1 MLSEGVNEFML
12 LDKEY
17 EIAKSILTD
26 WEVEIGCNEVVATF
40 SEGLCP
46 AYHATVYISQGTN
59 NDYTVKLTC
68 RFANRLSAS
77 CSRIAHTDEELEGIL
92 GNLRDVVSNHL
103 FDGLEEKLNASL
115 KEYLHDNVGH
125 LFWK

>member
-1 MLSEGVNEFML
+1 ML

-17 EIAKSILTD
+17 EITKSTLTD
-26 WEVEIGCNEVVATF
+26 WEAEIGSNEVVATF

-46 AYHATVYISQGTN
+46 AYHATVYISQDKN

-77 CSRIAHTDEELEGIL
+77 CSRIVRTDEELERVL
-92 GNLRDVVSNHL
+92 EKLRAVVLNHL
-103 FDGLEEKLNASL
+103 FDGLEEKLNVSL

-125 LFWK
+125 LFWE

>member
-1 MLSEGVNEFML
+1 MLMNKV
-12 LDKEY
+12 Y
-17 EIAKSILTD
+17 EITKFTLTD
-26 WEVEIGCNEVVATF
+26 WEVESGSNEVVATY
-40 SEGLCP
+40 SEGLYP
-46 AYHATVYISQGTN
+46 AYHATVYISQSKN

-77 CSRIAHTDEELEGIL
+77 CNRIAHTDEELSGIL
-92 GNLRDVVSNHL
+92 ENLRDVVSNHL
-103 FDGLEEKLNASL
+103 FDGLEEKLNTSL

>member
-1 MLSEGVNEFML
+1 ML

-17 EIAKSILTD
+17 EITKSILTD
-26 WEVEIGCNEVVATF
+26 WEAEIGSNEVVATY
-40 SEGLCP
+40 SEGLYP

-59 NDYTVKLTC
+59 NEYTVKLTC

-77 CSRIAHTDEELEGIL
+77 CNRVAHTDEELEGIL
-92 GNLRDVVSNHL
+92 ENLRDVVSNHL

>member
-1 MLSEGVNEFML
+1 ML

>member
-1 MLSEGVNEFML
+1 ML

-17 EIAKSILTD
+17 KLTKSILTD
-26 WEVEIGCNEVVATF
+26 WEAEIGSNEVVATY

-46 AYHATVYISQGTN
+46 AYHATVYISQDKN

-77 CSRIAHTDEELEGIL
+77 CSRAAHTDEELERVL
-92 GNLRDVVSNHL
+92 EKLRDVVSNHL
-103 FDGLEEKLNASL
+103 FDGLEEKLNTSL
-115 KEYLHDNVGH
+115 KEHLHDNVGR
-125 LFWK
+125 LFWR

>member
-1 MLSEGVNEFML
+1 ML

-17 EIAKSILTD
+17 KLTKSILTD
-26 WEVEIGCNEVVATF
+26 WEAEIGSNEVVATF

-46 AYHATVYISQGTN
+46 AYHATVYISQDKN

-77 CSRIAHTDEELEGIL
+77 CSRIVRTDEELERVL
-92 GNLRDVVSNHL
+92 EKLRAVVLNHL
-103 FDGLEEKLNASL
+103 FVGLDEKLGASM
-115 KEYLHDNVGH
+115 KEYMYEVEGQ
-125 LFWK
+125 LF

>member
-1 MLSEGVNEFML
+1 ML

-46 AYHATVYISQGTN
+46 AYHATVYISQDKN

-77 CSRIAHTDEELEGIL
+77 CNRIAHTDEELGGIL
-92 GNLRDVVSNHL
+92 ENLRDAVSNQL

-125 LFWK
+125 LFWG

>member
-1 MLSEGVNEFML
+1 MLMNKV
-12 LDKEY
+12 Y
-17 EIAKSILTD
+17 EITKSTLTD
-26 WEVEIGCNEVVATF
+26 WEAEIGSNEVVATY
-40 SEGLCP
+40 SEGLYP

-77 CSRIAHTDEELEGIL
+77 CSRTAHTDEELERVL
-92 GNLRDVVSNHL
+92 ENLRYVVSNNL

-115 KEYLHDNVGH
+115 KEYLHDSVGH
-125 LFWK
+125 LFWR